1 MTTKQRLIAKELNEE
16 TKLDFIAKTI
26 GTSELPYSKKNKLNS
41 FWFPNGHGKISFT
54 DVQFSSISP
63 KVFIAMQLYS
73 DDQPPNYIEISV
85 KSKGFSDYRAL
96 HLKDVHPKKTLTR
109 EDLRY
114 YTKDLITSIE
124 ESRQE
129 RETRAN
135 NVRIAYSKIRNVVYE
150 KIVDMLNNVPNF
162 WYYEVIQ
169 EVQASAQMLHF

>member
-1 MTTKQRLIAKELNEE
+1 MNTRQRLVAKELNKEK
-16 TKLDFIAKTI
+16 KLDFIATKI
-26 GTSELPYSKKNKLNS
+26 GTSDLPYSKKNKLNS
-41 FWFPNGHGKISFT
+41 FWFPDGHGKIHFT

-63 KVFIAMQLYS
+63 KVLIEMQLYS

-96 HLKDVHPKKTLTR
+96 HLKDVHRDLTR

-114 YTKDLITSIE
+114 TEDLITSIK

-129 RETRAN
+129 RETRTN
-135 NVRIAYSKIRNVVYE
+135 KVSIAYSKIRNVVYE